1 MDSNIAQN
9 PSVIMKTNK
18 TGPFWFFSLSKPVG
32 YISKKNQKRKKLS
45 DKLKTDR

>member
-32 YISKKNQKRKKLS
+32 YISKKKS
-45 DKLKTDR
+45 KTEKIE